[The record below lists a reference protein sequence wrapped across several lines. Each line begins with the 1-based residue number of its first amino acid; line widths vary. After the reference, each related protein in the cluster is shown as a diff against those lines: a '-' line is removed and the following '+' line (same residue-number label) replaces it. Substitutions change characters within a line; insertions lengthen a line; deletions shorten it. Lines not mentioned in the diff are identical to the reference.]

1 MNLGHNWDTT
11 EEKLEKLVVFNS
23 TNVQVSPSLSSENSF
38 IYALLNISAS
48 LP

>member
-1 MNLGHNWDTT
+1 MNLGHNCDTAV
-11 EEKLEKLVVFNS
+11 EKLENS

>member
-1 MNLGHNWDTT
+1 MSLGHNCDTT
-11 EEKLEKLVVFNS
+11 EEKLEKLDVFNS
-23 TNVQVSPSLSSENSF
+23 TNVQVSPSVPSESSF